1 MCCYYLI
8 FLENSSK
15 IYTKNTVTFQS
26 LSRMSTLKKTK
37 IKFEFLVDIDM
48 LYTYEKRIEEK
59 QQGKL
64 KIVLKQIISI

>member
-1 MCCYYLI
+1 
-8 FLENSSK
+8 
-15 IYTKNTVTFQS
+15 
-26 LSRMSTLKKTK
+26 MSALKKTK